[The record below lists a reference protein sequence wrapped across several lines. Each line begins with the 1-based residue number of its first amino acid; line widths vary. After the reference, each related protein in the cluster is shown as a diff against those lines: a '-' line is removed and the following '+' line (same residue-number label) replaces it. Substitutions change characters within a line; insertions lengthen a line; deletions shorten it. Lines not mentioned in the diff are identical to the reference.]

1 MPAVVASITVEND
14 ELQKYFNAV
23 EKKRG
28 VCRIM
33 PAGRFH
39 ITDKDRPRFD
49 CLVCSDKMGGKQTGV
64 GADTCTNC
72 IREERRHG

>member
-28 VCRIM
+28 ICRM
-33 PAGRFH
+33 VLSKRDVAN
-39 ITDKDRPRFD
+39 KVYNPR
-49 CLVCSDKMGGKQTGV
+49 K
-64 GADTCTNC
+64 
-72 IREERRHG
+72 I